1 MKPVLR
7 DVLRR
12 RLLRH
17 RRQTDPTPANG
28 DGCMAAVL
36 DAQTSATERES
47 SVLPGL
53 HMPEP
58 AQRHAATHGFYH
70 LEHSRISE
78 CACAG
83 LACFAARADRP
94 DRWQIAA
101 TQTPALYCLGK
112 CYDAPSD
119 GAHDVR
125 PHVGQHASHSVLLGN
140 VLRGG
145 VRDLTAY
152 RSGGSGGGGD
162 ALAMARQMAPQ
173 ALVNLVQA
181 SRLRGR
187 GGAAFPA
194 GIKWQAVANAEARI
208 KYVVVNADEGDAGA
222 FSDRFLLEDDPF
234 RLIEGA
240 AIAAH
245 AVGAQRGYLYIRKE
259 YPEAV
264 QVVSQALE
272 QARSAGWLLPTFQLE
287 LVVGQGAYI
296 CGEETSLLNA
306 LEGRR
311 PEVRPRPPQIS
322 ARGLFGAPTLV
333 HNVETLC
340 AIPWIVTHGAAA
352 YAALGFSQSRGTKL
366 LSLNSLFRRPGLYEV
381 DFGIRLADV
390 VDQLGQGLRRG
401 RLRGLMV
408 GGPLAGIVPPALL
421 DTRLGYEEMQA
432 IDCAVGHGGMIAF
445 SDDTSIASIVVQVL
459 RFGSRESCG
468 KCTPCHLGT
477 PILAAMAQAAANG
490 MPIDGNRFR
499 RLIEALAETSLCG
512 HGRGLAEFVQSVRR
526 HYPSEFQS
534 WFD

>member
-1 MKPVLR
+1 MKPVMR

-12 RLLRH
+12 RLHRH
-17 RRQTDPTPANG
+17 KRRGGANQANG
-28 DGCMAAVL
+28 SDVVSTPEATP
-36 DAQTSATERES
+36 TSLTNRDS
-47 SVLPGL
+47 SQAMK
-53 HMPEP
+53 MPR
-58 AQRHAATHGFYH
+58 QRHLAPSGFYH
-70 LEHSRISE
+70 LEHTAISE

-94 DRWQIAA
+94 DLWQIAA

-119 GAHDVR
+119 GMHDIR
-125 PHVGQHASHSVLLGN
+125 PHVGQHASQPVLLGN

-145 VRDLTAY
+145 VRDLPTY
-152 RSGGSGGGGD
+152 RGD
-162 ALAMARQMAPQ
+162 GAALEKARQMAPQ
-173 ALVNLVQA
+173 ALVNMVEA

-194 GIKWQAVANAEARI
+194 GIKWQAVANARAQT
-208 KYVVVNADEGDAGA
+208 KYVVVNADEGDPGA

-234 RLIEGA
+234 RVIEA
-240 AIAAH
+240 TAIAAH
-245 AVGAQRGYLYIRKE
+245 AVGARRGYIYIRKE

-264 QVVSQALE
+264 RVVSHALE
-272 QARSAGWLLPTFQLE
+272 QARAAGWLGPTLELE

-322 ARGLFGAPTLV
+322 ERGLFGAPTLV

-352 YAALGFSQSRGTKL
+352 YAALGFSNSRGTKL

-381 DFGIRLADV
+381 EFGISLADV
-390 VDQLGQGLRRG
+390 VERLGQGLRRG
-401 RLRGLMV
+401 KLKGLMV
-408 GGPLAGIVPPALL
+408 GGPLAGIVPPTLL
-421 DTRLGYEEMQA
+421 DIRLGYEEMQS
-432 IDCAVGHGGMIAF
+432 IDCAVGHGGVIAF
-445 SDDTSIASIVVQVL
+445 ADDSSIPRIVAQVL
-459 RFGSRESCG
+459 RFGARESCG
-468 KCTPCHLGT
+468 KCTPCHLGV
-477 PILAAMAQAAANG
+477 PVLAAMADAAANRL
-490 MPIDGNRFR
+490 PIDADRFR
-499 RLIEALAETSLCG
+499 RLIEALEATSLCG

-526 HYPSEFQS
+526 HYPSELQA
-534 WFD
+534 WCD

>member
-12 RLLRH
+12 RLHRH
-17 RRQTDPTPANG
+17 ERGGDAEQADGSDVVSTLAATLPTNRGAIET
-28 DGCMAAVL
+28 V
-36 DAQTSATERES
+36 T
-47 SVLPGL
+47 
-53 HMPEP
+53 MPR
-58 AQRHAATHGFYH
+58 QRHPAPIGFYH
-70 LEHSRISE
+70 LEHTAISE

-94 DRWQIAA
+94 DRWQTAA
-101 TQTPALYCLGK
+101 TQTPVLYCLGK

-125 PHVGQHASHSVLLGN
+125 PHVGEHACQTVLLGN

-145 VRDLTAY
+145 VRDLPTY
-152 RSGGSGGGGD
+152 RRGGA
-162 ALAMARQMAPQ
+162 ALEKARQMAPQ
-173 ALVNLVQA
+173 ALLNMMEA

-194 GIKWQAVANAEARI
+194 GIKWQAVAGACAET
-208 KYVVVNADEGDAGA
+208 KYVVVNADEGDPGA

-234 RLIEGA
+234 RLIEA
-240 AIAAH
+240 TAIAAH
-245 AVGAQRGYLYIRKE
+245 AVGARRGYIYIRKE
-259 YPEAV
+259 YPDAV
-264 QVVSQALE
+264 RVMSHALE
-272 QARSAGWLLPTFQLE
+272 QARVAGWLGPTLELE

-322 ARGLFGAPTLV
+322 ERGLFGAPTLV

-352 YAALGFSQSRGTKL
+352 YAALGFSNSRGTKL
-366 LSLNSLFRRPGLYEV
+366 LSLNSLFCRPGLYEV
-381 DFGIRLADV
+381 EFGISLADV
-390 VDQLGQGLRRG
+390 VEQLGQGLRRG
-401 RLRGLMV
+401 KLNGLMV
-408 GGPLAGIVPPALL
+408 GGPLAGIVPPTLL

-432 IDCAVGHGGMIAF
+432 IDCAVGHGGVIAF
-445 SDDTSIASIVVQVL
+445 ADDTSIPRIVAQVL
-459 RFGSRESCG
+459 RFGARESCG

-477 PILAAMAQAAANG
+477 PILAAMADAAANRL
-490 MPIDGNRFR
+490 PVDADRFR
-499 RLIEALAETSLCG
+499 RLIDALAATSLCG

-526 HYPSEFQS
+526 HYPSELQA
-534 WFD
+534 WCD